1 MKSMLTRKLAPLLLG
16 ALFVAQGFAYGAT
29 PRRATSGDYLAQV
42 GGQTRWPIGKKI
54 KVYVAPGGRSHYKNM
69 VAGAM
74 NQWSQASGRAFSW
87 EWTDSAT
94 GADYTITWTGTQREV
109 PEGTEAGLTTTDTK
123 VNNDGRE
130 TIRRAHTRIL
140 IRYNGTPLG
149 DEDIAETVL
158 HELGHGLGLEGHSSN
173 PRDIMYYAAVQG
185 QGGLTARDMNTMA
198 RLYKR

>member
-1 MKSMLTRKLAPLLLG
+1 MLTRKVALPLLA
-16 ALFVAQGFAYGAT
+16 ALFVAQGIASGAT

-42 GGQTRWPIGKKI
+42 GGQSRWPIGKTI
-54 KVYVAPGGRSHYKNM
+54 KVYVAPGGRPHYKNM

-74 NQWSQASGRAFSW
+74 NQWSQASGRAFAW
-87 EWTDSAT
+87 EWTDNAS
-94 GADYTITWTGTQREV
+94 GADYTITWSGTQIEV
-109 PEGTEAGLTTTDTK
+109 SEGTEAGLTTTVTK
-123 VNNDGRE
+123 ANNDGRE
-130 TIRRAHTRIL
+130 TIHHANTRIL
-140 IRYNGTPLG
+140 IRYNGRPLG
-149 DEDIAETVL
+149 DDDIAETVL